1 MSLRFTRV
9 IATKDAGDESS
20 AQFLRVRF
28 RTLEMP
34 PIRDGVI
41 IGTGAPVSPEA
52 MMETLKLVSTE
63 RFFLVAVQ
71 DDTVGAIIVREGLIR
86 RMQPT
91 VIADFVVNRIKPFM
105 SHTEVLRLEVDMDTM
120 VEAAI

>member
-1 MSLRFTRV
+1 MSLRITRV
-9 IATKDAGDESS
+9 IPPKDAADDST

-41 IGTGAPVSPEA
+41 IGKGAPISLNA

-63 RFFLVAVQ
+63 RFFTVPVE
-71 DDTVGAIIVREGLIR
+71 DETVGAIIVREGLLK
-86 RMQPT
+86 RMHSEM
-91 VIADFVVNRIKPFM
+91 IADFVLSRVKPFM
-105 SHTEVLRLEVDMDTM
+105 SHTEVLRLDIEVDTL
-120 VEAAI
+120 VEASI